1 MTCEQ
6 IQQRLPEYWAGLIS
20 MNEHRSV
27 DTHLAACDACRSE
40 AAELGRL
47 WTNLDRIP
55 VEGPG
60 PQVRPRFYD
69 MLDAYRSGI
78 DEKAIN
84 PMPWWRRWFGQPL
97 PALAGALAMLAL
109 GFIGGRLFNTPQ
121 SRPVDDNAQVAQLR
135 TEVNNMRQMVALSL
149 LQQQSASERMR
160 GVTFANRVDKSDQE
174 VAAALLDTVKS
185 DPNVNVRLAAV
196 DAFKHFG
203 SDHAARR
210 HLLDAVAA
218 QDSPMVQIAIIE
230 LLVDLNDQSA
240 SKTLAAMATD
250 PKLQKDV
257 QERARWAVSELH

>member
-6 IQQRLPEYWAGLIS
+6 VQQRLPEYWAGLIS
-20 MNEHRSV
+20 MNEHRDV
-27 DTHLAACDACRSE
+27 DAHLAACDACRSE

-47 WTNLDRIP
+47 WTNLDRVP
-55 VEGPG
+55 VEAPG
-60 PQVRPRFYD
+60 PQVRSRFYD

-78 DEKAIN
+78 GETAN
-84 PMPWWRRWFGQPL
+84 AEPWWRRWFGQPL
-97 PALAGALAMLAL
+97 PVLAGALAMLAA
-109 GFIGGRLFNTPQ
+109 GFLAGRLLQPAAPK
-121 SRPVDDNAQVAQLR
+121 PVDENAQVAQLR

-149 LQQQSASERMR
+149 LQQQSASERMK
-160 GVTFANRVDKSDQE
+160 GVTFANRVDKSDRE
-174 VAAALLDTVKS
+174 VVAALLDTVKS

-203 SDHAARR
+203 SDHSARR
-210 HLLDAVAA
+210 HLLEAVVA

-240 SKTLAAMATD
+240 SKTLAAMAQD
-250 PKLQKDV
+250 AKLQKDV